1 MEIADGVHLILNP
14 HRDYFVSTCLIVDEG
29 LTIID
34 AGRPESPEASIYPY
48 IRRLGRDPS
57 EISLV
62 VLTHA
67 HWDHCGGVA
76 RLKEDSDCMV
86 AVHENGRAYLEEPGF
101 IKTEL
106 AERFPEIPADDM
118 GFDAV
123 KADLVFRDGDK
134 LDLDSKS
141 LNVVS
146 TPGHSACSSCIVDG
160 EQGVF
165 ETGDSVQGRGENR
178 PLLFHDAGAYLESMN
193 RLLETPIQ
201 TLVNGHPFPPSGKA
215 VLRGEQIREHIME
228 SKFAIEELR
237 KAVEGTLDRI
247 KEPASVVQ
255 IHREVNTARFYTI
268 GCILEALEAEGRSRR
283 VERED
288 ELLWTR

>member
-1 MEIADGVHLILNP
+1 LEIADGVHLILNP
-14 HRDYFVSTCLIVDEG
+14 HRDYFVSSCLIVDEG

-76 RLKEDSDCMV
+76 RLKEASDCRV

-101 IKTEL
+101 IETEL
-106 AERFPEIPADDM
+106 AERFPELPAEDM
-118 GFDAV
+118 GFDVV

-134 LDLDSKS
+134 LDLDNRS

-146 TPGHSACSSCIVDG
+146 TPGHSACSSCIVDEG
-160 EQGVF
+160 QGVF
-165 ETGDSVQGRGENR
+165 VAGDSVQGRGENR

-193 RLLETPIQ
+193 RLLETPIR
-201 TLVNGHPFPPSGKA
+201 TMVNGHPFPPSGKA
-215 VLRGEQIREHIME
+215 VLRGEQVREHIME
-228 SKFAIEELR
+228 SIVAIEELR
-237 KAVEGTLDRI
+237 KAVEGTLDRM
-247 KEPASVVQ
+247 KEPWSVAQ
-255 IHREVNTARFYTI
+255 IHREVNMARFYTV

-283 VERED
+283 VERGD